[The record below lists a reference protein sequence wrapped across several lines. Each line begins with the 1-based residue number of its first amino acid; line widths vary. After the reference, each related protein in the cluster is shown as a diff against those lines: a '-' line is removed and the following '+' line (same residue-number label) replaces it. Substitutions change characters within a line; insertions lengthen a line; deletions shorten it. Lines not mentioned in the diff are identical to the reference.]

1 MTSHPTSKSQ
11 SGERCFMKTKAIL
24 LSVAVT
30 LASIG
35 GVVAQTSGAVV
46 PVTADNFPRAESDLY
61 FSNIV
66 KDGGLGK
73 FVHRREPA
81 TVNNQTIIRLNRDTL
96 YSAAV
101 FDLDAGPVTIIL
113 PEAGDRFMSFQ
124 VIDEDQYTSEVD
136 YGAGTHVLSKDKIGT
151 RYVLIGVRTLVDPAN
166 PNDVAVV
173 HALQDKMKIE
183 QPGGPGDLGVPHWDQ
198 ASQKKMRATLL
209 VLASTLPDTKRMF
222 GPKTPLIPCA
232 I

>member
-1 MTSHPTSKSQ
+1 M
-11 SGERCFMKTKAIL
+11 IL
-24 LSVAVT
+24 G
-30 LASIG
+30 SIG
-35 GVVAQTSGAVV
+35 GVFAQTSGNAV

-66 KDGGLGK
+66 NDGGLGK

-81 TVNNQTIIRLNRDTL
+81 PVNNQTIIRLNRDTL

-113 PEAGDRFMSFQ
+113 PDAGNRFMSIQ
-124 VIDEDQYTSEVD
+124 VIDEDQYTPEVD

-151 RYVLIGVRTLVDPAN
+151 RYVLIGVRTLVDPSRSERRAGC
-166 PNDVAVV
+166 PC
-173 HALQDKMKIE
+173 LQDEMKIE
-183 QPGGPGDLGVPHWDQ
+183 QPGGPGKFEVPHWDQ
-198 ASQKKMRATLL
+198 ASQKKVRAALL

-222 GPKTPLIPCA
+222 GHEGCR
-232 I
+232 